1 MYVIKYT
8 KSPRG
13 YYVGYIKGAGR
24 LHFFAAE
31 SESKLFDRGARSA
44 YEHFRAGATQVC
56 MDAKPMAQDDFP
68 SNLIDHKWYCMWWS
82 GMRKDGTPAAPMHK
96 DGRYSFIKKKLQEK
110 AKKIEDKKIE
120 DKKIEDEK
128 IEPAIDKTIPSFE
141 YHFSKRVGNK
151 IYIYGCAK
159 VAEYDAEPM
168 PNMAAAV
175 QPFGPTEL
183 LNK

>member
-13 YYVGYIKGAGR
+13 YYVGYIKGEGR

-44 YEHFRAGATQVC
+44 YEHFRAGATQIC

-68 SNLIDHKWYCMWWS
+68 SHLIDYKWYCVWWS
-82 GMRKDGTPAAPMHK
+82 GVRKDGTPAAPMHK
-96 DGRYSFIKKKLQEK
+96 DGRYSFIKNKLQEK
-110 AKKIEDKKIE
+110 AKKIEDAKI
-120 DKKIEDEK
+120 K
-128 IEPAIDKTIPSFE
+128 PTIDTTIPSFE
-141 YHFSKRVGNK
+141 YHFSKRVGDK
-151 IYIYGCAK
+151 IYIYGCTK

-168 PNMAAAV
+168 PALAV
-175 QPFGPTEL
+175 KPFVPTEL

>member
-56 MDAKPMAQDDFP
+56 MDPKPMAQDDFP
-68 SNLIDHKWYCMWWS
+68 SHLIDHKWHCMWWS
-82 GMRKDGTPAAPMHK
+82 GVRKDGTPAAPMHK

-110 AKKIEDKKIE
+110 AKKIADDKV
-120 DKKIEDEK
+120 
-128 IEPAIDKTIPSFE
+128 EPTIDKTIPSFE
-141 YHFSKRVGNK
+141 YHFSKRVGDK
-151 IYIYGCAK
+151 IYIYGCTK
-159 VAEYDAEPM
+159 VAEYDAEPVSSL
-168 PNMAAAV
+168 AV
-175 QPFGPTEL
+175 APFVPTDL